1 MLRCTRTDSESTDQF
16 LEKLLDAIEQVGG
29 VFKFKFLAATFIL
42 SSSWAISSGRESKG
56 TW

>member
-1 MLRCTRTDSESTDQF
+1 MLRCTRTGSESTHQF